1 MKKIPG
7 AEEMMAA
14 LFMSQA
20 KARIYLYLSLH
31 GDSFA
36 EEIASGTHMHPSTVR
51 EALSEMV
58 KDGQLFKEKA
68 GKEEGAE
75 KMAKVAKAGRI
86 PSKYSPAPMKEI
98 LHKYM
103 DGLQA
108 HLREIAK
115 GEMSGRS
122 V

>member
-31 GDSFA
+31 GDCFA
-36 EEIASGTHMHPSTVR
+36 EEIANGTRMHPSTVR

-68 GKEEGAE
+68 GKEEGTE
-75 KMAKVAKAGRI
+75 KTAKAAKAGRI

-103 DGLQA
+103 ANLQSR
-108 HLREIAK
+108 LSDFAK
-115 GEMSGRS
+115 GEANGRS